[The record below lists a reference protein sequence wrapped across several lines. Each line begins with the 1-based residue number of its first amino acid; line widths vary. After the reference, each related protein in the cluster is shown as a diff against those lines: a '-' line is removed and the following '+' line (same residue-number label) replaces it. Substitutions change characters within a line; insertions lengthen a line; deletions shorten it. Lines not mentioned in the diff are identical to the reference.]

1 MITSSSFRALQGQR
15 VRSYVSIFSFLVLAF
30 SRGVPCSFT
39 HIFSF
44 RRFTLIL
51 ASVALWRSTVDSRSV
66 SLAHVVMSSTAGANT
81 VPLEPNVVIANEVHD
96 AAEDDTDHV
105 EFDLDELKEQ
115 LGIDGILE
123 KLSNLAAKFCGEES
137 RTEYSG
143 SEAQNSKSSSETAEG
158 VFDPSAAVVS
168 HEVASTNGPHEE
180 EFKLPSVF
188 EETERFGPEVAE
200 VIAQRVNDACSKKA
214 MDSKLKDLY
223 EKYKT
228 PANCKYLCVPK
239 VNLELWHDL
248 SKESKSKDLGL
259 QELQKG
265 IVKASQ
271 PIIQL
276 FDSALKARKDKSSM
290 DPNDLL
296 SLLAD
301 AVTFLG
307 HASFLTS
314 LKRREFLKPDIARP
328 YQSVCNKS
336 NAITTCL
343 FGDELPK
350 HIKEIGEVNK
360 ISRKVSGR
368 PTSIKNMVSSY
379 KRGSDTP
386 SRSYLQRSGRK
397 STFLDY
403 RGRGSYFHDRQRVGG
418 RSAPI
423 TSTKPQKDKV

>member
-1 MITSSSFRALQGQR
+1 
-15 VRSYVSIFSFLVLAF
+15 
-30 SRGVPCSFT
+30 
-39 HIFSF
+39 
-44 RRFTLIL
+44 
-51 ASVALWRSTVDSRSV
+51 
-66 SLAHVVMSSTAGANT
+66 MSSPASANT
-81 VPLEPNVVIANEVHD
+81 APLEPNVVIANEVHD
-96 AAEDDTDHV
+96 AVEVDDTDHV

-115 LGIDGILE
+115 LGIDSILE
-123 KLSNLAAKFCGEES
+123 KLNVLAAKFCSGKA
-137 RTEYSG
+137 RTATTEYSG

-168 HEVASTNGPHEE
+168 HEVASTNEPHEE

-188 EETERFGPEVAE
+188 EETESFGPEVAE

-228 PANCKYLCVPK
+228 PGNCKYLCVPK

-290 DPNDLL
+290 DPNVLL
-296 SLLAD
+296 PLLAD

-314 LKRREFLKPDIARP
+314 LKRREFLKPDIAKP
-328 YQSVCNKS
+328 YQSVCNRS

-379 KRGSDTP
+379 KRGSDAP
-386 SRSYLQRSGRK
+386 SRSYTQRSGRK
-397 STFLDY
+397 STFLGY
-403 RGRGSYFHDRQRVGG
+403 RGRGSYFHDRQQVGG

>member
-1 MITSSSFRALQGQR
+1 MLYKVSEFVYIYLF
-15 VRSYVSIFSFLVLAF
+15 YVPCFVFAF

-39 HIFSF
+39 HICSF
-44 RRFTLIL
+44 RRFTLSFSFRRL
-51 ASVALWRSTVDSRSV
+51 FGARQLTARV

-96 AAEDDTDHV
+96 AAEADDTDHV

-115 LGIDGILE
+115 LGIDSILE
-123 KLSNLAAKFCGEES
+123 KLNDLAAKFCSEKS

-168 HEVASTNGPHEE
+168 HEVASTNEPHEE

-188 EETERFGPEVAE
+188 EETESFGPEVAE

-290 DPNDLL
+290 DPNVLL
-296 SLLAD
+296 PLLAD

-314 LKRREFLKPDIARP
+314 LKRREFLKPDIAKP

-386 SRSYLQRSGRK
+386 SRSYPQRSGRK
-397 STFLDY
+397 STFLGY
-403 RGRGSYFHDRQRVGG
+403 RGRGSYFHDRQQVGG
-418 RSAPI
+418 RSVPI

>member
-1 MITSSSFRALQGQR
+1 MLYKVSEFVYIYLF
-15 VRSYVSIFSFLVLAF
+15 YVPCFVFAF

-39 HIFSF
+39 HICSF
-44 RRFTLIL
+44 RRFTLSFSFRRL
-51 ASVALWRSTVDSRSV
+51 FGARQLTARV
-66 SLAHVVMSSTAGANT
+66 SLANVVMSSTAGANT

-96 AAEDDTDHV
+96 AAEADDTDHV

-115 LGIDGILE
+115 LGIDSILE
-123 KLSNLAAKFCGEES
+123 KLNDLAAKFCGDKS

-168 HEVASTNGPHEE
+168 HEVASTNEP
-180 EFKLPSVF
+180 
-188 EETERFGPEVAE
+188 
-200 VIAQRVNDACSKKA
+200 QRVDDACSKGA

-290 DPNDLL
+290 DPNVLL
-296 SLLAD
+296 PLLAD

-314 LKRREFLKPDIARP
+314 LKRREFLKPDIAKP

-368 PTSIKNMVSSY
+368 PTSRKNMVSSY
-379 KRGSDTP
+379 KRGSDAL
-386 SRSYLQRSGRK
+386 SRSYPQKSGRK
-397 STFLDY
+397 STFLGY
-403 RGRGSYFHDRQRVGG
+403 RGRGSYFHDRQQVGG
-418 RSAPI
+418 RSVPI